1 MASGPWSTEAGGKGH
16 ACYLDCLRSPPAVA
30 PVDTWSWGPVLQCQE
45 TQCRITARHC
55 QRRGE
60 TWKNTVQTGVSRE
73 VPGLPSQ
80 KIRFQ
85 TQTTTLSLQI
95 RAAECLK
102 DKLWL
107 LHQDNTPYL
116 QSLQTFPGR
125 EGICPA
131 RASLPTHPR
140 WLCVIFDFFSSS
152 PKLKTVMGGTGFK
165 TWTTSRRSW
174 RQKKEK
180 KILIRESPWSILDSR
195 AIAIFVTPVP
205 EPFWHSSYT

>member
-95 RAAECLK
+95 RAAECWK
-102 DKLWL
+102 A
-107 LHQDNTPYL
+107 NCGCFIMIT
-116 QSLQTFPGR
+116 R
-125 EGICPA
+125 PA
-131 RASLPTHPR
+131 YRASKHFLAEKEFALLEQVSLLTLAGSV
-140 WLCVIFDFFSSS
+140 WFLNFFPPPQNS
-152 PKLKTVMGGTGFK
+152 K
-165 TWTTSRRSW
+165 R
-174 RQKKEK
+174 
-180 KILIRESPWSILDSR
+180 
-195 AIAIFVTPVP
+195 
-205 EPFWHSSYT
+205 